1 MAQKN
6 CVPPWLPFAILLCFS
21 VLTANL
27 AFAQNW
33 GDPVWSDEFNGAA
46 NSAPD
51 STRWTFDIGN
61 LHVNNEMEIYCSN
74 PVGSSP
80 SPCNSTTPSAFQ
92 DGNGNLVIEARNNSG
107 TWTSAR
113 LKTEGISTANFQYGR
128 IEARIKLPSA
138 TGLWPAFWMLGT
150 NVGTVGWPA
159 SGEIDIMENVL
170 TAPLGANKI
179 ASTIHGPG
187 YSGGNGISK
196 QYAFPNNGRVD
207 DGYHIYGAIWSP
219 YLIQFYVDD
228 PTNIFQVIPATAIPS
243 GTQWV
248 YNNPFFL
255 ILNLAVGGDWPGPP
269 DSSTPNPSQMLVDY
283 VRVYKTATVRGPTMT
298 VGSMSITAGQT
309 GTSTLNLTSAVGT
322 GKVYLTCSNAPSNST
337 CSISPNYVDFSNSAT
352 VTATVSLATQA
363 HTGSIRRNHRRVW
376 AFLTFGGI
384 FFGLWL
390 LPGIRKQRAGMLL
403 GLILLLLP
411 IVAVNACGSGASP
424 TSTPAPPTLGGT
436 PTGSY
441 TMTVTSYT
449 VSGDQSTASV
459 AVTVK

>member
-6 CVPPWLPFAILLCFS
+6 CVSQSLPFAILLFLFLS
-21 VLTANL
+21 IANI
-27 AFAQNW
+27 ASAQNW
-33 GDPVWSDEFNGAA
+33 GNPIWSDEFNGAA
-46 NSAPD
+46 NTAPD
-51 STRWTFDIGN
+51 STTWTFDVGN
-61 LHVNNEMEIYCSN
+61 LHVNNEVEIYCSN

-80 SPCNSTTPSAFQ
+80 APCNSTTPSAYQ

-128 IEARIKLPSA
+128 IEARMKLPSA

-150 NVGTVGWPA
+150 NISTVNWPA

-179 ASTIHGPG
+179 ASTIHGLG

-196 QYAFPNNGRVD
+196 QYTFPNNGHVD

-228 PTNIFQVIPATAIPS
+228 PTNIFQTIPATAIPS

-248 YNNPFFL
+248 YNKPFFL

-269 DSSTPNPSQMLVDY
+269 DNTTPNPSQMLVDY
-283 VRVYKTATVRGPTMT
+283 VRVYKAATVAGPTMT
-298 VGSMSITAGQT
+298 AGSINITAGQS
-309 GTSTLNLTSAVGT
+309 GTSTLNLTSMAGT

-337 CSISPNYVDFSNSAT
+337 CSISPNYVDFSNSANA
-352 VTATVSLATQA
+352 TATVSLATQA
-363 HTGSIRRNHRRVW
+363 HTASLRRNHTRAW

-384 FFGLWL
+384 FFELWL

-411 IVAVNACGSGASP
+411 ILAVNACGSGGSS
-424 TSTPAPPTLGGT
+424 TSTPPPPSLGGT
-436 PTGSY
+436 PSGSY
-441 TMTVTSYT
+441 TMTLTSYT

-459 AVTVK
+459 AVTVN